1 MEKSGFDTC
10 PHVPN
15 NISRTIREEHVA
27 KQLGQEP
34 RKIVN
39 KR

>member
-10 PHVPN
+10 SYVPN
-15 NISRTIREEHVA
+15 NISRTIREEYVA

-34 RKIVN
+34 RKTVR